1 MEIRGS
7 KPLRGTKYDQTESTP
22 LNSGVDFCFSMAMP
36 GSSVQADRFN
46 IKLPLRDA
54 SIMTVTWG
62 EFAAQAPELEA
73 LGLAQF
79 SRTGLALV
87 GTLRRDGWPRI
98 SPVEPFIA
106 GGQLF
111 LGMMW
116 RSVKALDLL
125 RDPRCVVH
133 STVADKGGT
142 EGEFKVYG
150 RAREVNDPDDL
161 RIFGGAVYAAIG
173 MRVED
178 MEGHCF
184 AIDIES
190 VVFSVLSG
198 EEFHRQVWKA
208 GEA

>member
-1 MEIRGS
+1 
-7 KPLRGTKYDQTESTP
+7 
-22 LNSGVDFCFSMAMP
+22 MP
-36 GSSVQADRFN
+36 A
-46 IKLPLRDA
+46 
-54 SIMTVTWG
+54 TWA
-62 EFAAQAPELEA
+62 EFAEADPALAA
-73 LGLAQF
+73 LGVAQF
-79 SRTGLALV
+79 ARTGLALI

-106 GGQLF
+106 NGQLY

-133 STVADKGGT
+133 STVSNRDGT

-150 RAREVNDPDDL
+150 RAVEVTDADEL
-161 RIFGGAVYAAIG
+161 RGFGDAVYAAIG
-173 MRVED
+173 LRIEE

-184 AIDIES
+184 AIAIDS
-190 VVFSVLSG
+190 VVFSVLRG

-208 GEA
+208 GQT